1 MAESTEFDHDQLGHI
16 LADHLVE
23 VPEFQRAYSWEQ
35 INVQEYLSDL
45 ERARVKK
52 SAYFMGTLVFA
63 KTDDDSGRRK
73 IVDGQQRL
81 ATTAVLFVAIRD
93 RLYALGK
100 DDLAENTTKKYLR
113 RFSIREEGDVDSLI
127 LSPGDQDAYDAIGAG
142 RFDDVAVGNRIRVCY
157 DECYRHLE
165 KVAPGAKQYKKLIDV
180 IDQLDKD
187 VQVLVAVATNL
198 PEAYVIFETLND
210 RGADLTTAD
219 LLKNYLFSEAKKSE
233 FAYVQHG
240 WNAIETNL
248 GNKPDVMVKFVRHEY
263 MSRHGRVTTRKL
275 YRSLQDDLQ
284 ENPGAKPYVQRLKQ
298 AQETYLAFRDPENAY
313 WNDVKVDVR
322 DALVA
327 YRRFGFES
335 SYPVLLAA
343 FRQWDKTKAARL
355 LVKIAKW
362 SVRAQFVG
370 RLGTGTAEESFA
382 AAAAAISDG
391 SAKNQTEVK
400 AILSRLIPTD
410 TEFKIAFISSGKL
423 TLNRAKYVLAMLE
436 KAADAKFGRP
446 ERALDWTS
454 TAVTIEHVLPQSSA
468 GSDDAL
474 QVKIDEIGN
483 LALLEKR
490 LNHQLGSKPFEDK
503 RDAYRA
509 SDFGL
514 TKELADLDSWTTD
527 QVTSRTASFA
537 DLACLAWPAS

>member
-16 LADHLVE
+16 LADQLVE
-23 VPEFQRAYSWEQ
+23 VPSFQRAYSWDQ

-45 ERARVKK
+45 ERARSKK
-52 SAYFMGTLVFA
+52 SPYFMGTLVFA
-63 KTDDDSGRRK
+63 KTDGESGRRK

-81 ATTAVLFVAIRD
+81 ATTAVLLVAIRD

-100 DDLAENTTKKYLR
+100 NDLAENTTRKYLR
-113 RFSIREEGDVDSLI
+113 RFSIREEGEVDSLI
-127 LSPGDQDAYDAIGAG
+127 LSPGDQDAYDAIVAG
-142 RFDDVAVGNRIRVCY
+142 KMADVPVTNRIRVCY
-157 DECYRHLE
+157 DECCVHLE
-165 KVAPGAKQYKKLIDV
+165 KVAPTAKQYKRLVDV

-187 VQVLVAVATNL
+187 VQVLVAVASNL

-233 FAYVQHG
+233 FAYVQNR

-284 ENPGAKPYVQRLKQ
+284 ANPGAKLYVQRLKQ
-298 AQETYLAFRDPENAY
+298 AQEAYLAFRDPDNPY
-313 WNDVKVDVR
+313 WQDVKVDVR

-343 FRQWDKTKAARL
+343 FREWDRTKAARL
-355 LVKIAKW
+355 LVKLAKW

-391 SAKNQTEVK
+391 SAKNQTDVRK
-400 AILSRLIPTD
+400 ILSKLIPTD
-410 TEFKIAFISSGKL
+410 TEFKIAFEHSGRL
-423 TLNRAKYVLAMLE
+423 RLNRAKYVLAMLE
-436 KAADAKFGRP
+436 KASDAKFGRP

-454 TAVTIEHVLPQSSA
+454 TAVTIEHVLPQSA
-468 GSDDAL
+468 GGTDDAL

-490 LNHQLGSKPFEDK
+490 LNHQLGSKLFDDK
-503 RDAYRA
+503 RDSYRA
-509 SDFGL
+509 SDFNL
-514 TKELADLDSWTTD
+514 TKQLAESDTWTTAEIEK
-527 QVTSRTASFA
+527 RTKAFA
-537 DLACLAWPAS
+537 DLACLAWPAT

>member
-23 VPEFQRAYSWEQ
+23 VPSFQRAYSWEQ

-45 ERARVKK
+45 ERARSKK
-52 SAYFMGTLVFA
+52 SPYFMGTLVFA
-63 KTDDDSGRRK
+63 KTDDESGRRK

-113 RFSIREEGDVDSLI
+113 RFSIREEGEVDSLI
-127 LSPGDQDAYDAIGAG
+127 LSPGDQDAYDAIVAG
-142 RFDDVAVGNRIRVCY
+142 KIADVSVTNRIRVCY
-157 DECYRHLE
+157 DECCVHLE
-165 KVAPGAKQYKKLIDV
+165 KVAPTAKQYKRLVDV

-187 VQVLVAVATNL
+187 VQVLVAVASNL

-284 ENPGAKPYVQRLKQ
+284 ANPGAKLYVQRLKQ
-298 AQETYLAFRDPENAY
+298 AQEAYLAFRDPDNPY
-313 WNDVKVDVR
+313 WKDVNVDVR

-343 FRQWDKTKAARL
+343 FREWERTKAARL
-355 LVKIAKW
+355 LVKLAKW

-391 SAKNQTEVK
+391 SAKNQTDVRK
-400 AILSRLIPTD
+400 ILSKLIPTD
-410 TEFKIAFISSGKL
+410 TEFKIAFVSSGRL

-436 KAADAKFGRP
+436 KASDAKFGRP

-454 TAVTIEHVLPQSSA
+454 TAVTIEHVLPQSA
-468 GSDDAL
+468 GGTDDAL

-490 LNHQLGSKPFEDK
+490 LNHQLGSKLFDDK
-503 RDAYRA
+503 RDSYRA
-509 SDFGL
+509 SDFNL
-514 TKELADLDSWTTD
+514 TKQLAESDTWTTTGITD
-527 QVTSRTASFA
+527 RTAAFA
-537 DLACLAWPAS
+537 DLACHAWPAI

>member
-16 LADHLVE
+16 LGDHLVE

-45 ERARVKK
+45 ERARAKK

-63 KTDDDSGRRK
+63 KGDDDSGRRK

-81 ATTAVLFVAIRD
+81 ATTAILFIAIRD
-93 RLYALGK
+93 RLRELGK
-100 DDLAENTTKKYLR
+100 DDLSENTTKKYLR

-127 LSPGDQDAYDAIGAG
+127 LSPGDQDAYDAIIAG
-142 RFDDVAVGNRIRVCY
+142 HVQEVAATNRIRLCY
-157 DECYRHLE
+157 EECRRHLE
-165 KVAPGAKQYKKLIDV
+165 MLAPVPSHYKKLVDV
-180 IDQLDKD
+180 IDQLEND

-233 FAYVQHG
+233 FNYVQHG

-284 ENPGAKPYVQRLKQ
+284 ENPGAKPYVQRLKL
-298 AQETYLAFRDPENAY
+298 AQETYLAFRDPDNPF
-313 WNDVKVDVR
+313 WKDVKVDVR
-322 DALVA
+322 DALIA

-343 FRQWDKTKAARL
+343 FREWDKTKAARL

-382 AAAAAISDG
+382 SAASAISDG
-391 SAKNQTEVK
+391 RAKNQTDVK
-400 AILSRLIPTD
+400 AILSRLVPTD
-410 TEFKIAFISSGKL
+410 TEFKIAFTSSGKL

-436 KAADAKFGRP
+436 KASDAKAHKP

-454 TAVTIEHVLPQSSA
+454 TAVTIEHILPQSS
-468 GSDDAL
+468 GGTNDAL

-490 LNHQLGSKPFEDK
+490 LNHQLGSKAFEEK
-503 RDAYRA
+503 IEAYRA

-514 TKELADLDSWTTD
+514 TRALAEATAWTPED
-527 QVTSRTASFA
+527 VTARTANFA
-537 DLACLAWPAS
+537 DLACLAWPSD

>member
-23 VPEFQRAYSWEQ
+23 VPSFQRAYSWEQ

-45 ERARVKK
+45 ERARSKK
-52 SAYFMGTLVFA
+52 SPYFMGTLVFA
-63 KTDDDSGRRK
+63 KTDDESGRRK

-113 RFSIREEGDVDSLI
+113 RFSIREEGEVDSLI
-127 LSPGDQDAYDAIGAG
+127 LSPGDQDAYDAIIAG
-142 RFDDVAVGNRIRVCY
+142 KIADVSVTNRIRVCY
-157 DECYRHLE
+157 DECCVHLE
-165 KVAPGAKQYKKLIDV
+165 KVAPTAKQYKRLVDV

-187 VQVLVAVATNL
+187 VQVLVAVASNL

-284 ENPGAKPYVQRLKQ
+284 ANPGAKLYVQRLKQ
-298 AQETYLAFRDPENAY
+298 AQEAYLAFRDPDNPY
-313 WNDVKVDVR
+313 WKDVKVDVR

-343 FRQWDKTKAARL
+343 FREWDRTKAARL
-355 LVKIAKW
+355 LVKLAKW

-391 SAKNQTEVK
+391 SAKNQTDVRK
-400 AILSRLIPTD
+400 ILSKLIPTD
-410 TEFKIAFISSGKL
+410 TEFKIAFVSSGRL

-436 KAADAKFGRP
+436 KASDAKFGRA

-454 TAVTIEHVLPQSSA
+454 TAVTIEHVLPQSA
-468 GSDDAL
+468 GGSDDAL

-490 LNHQLGSKPFEDK
+490 LNHQLGSKLFDDK
-503 RDAYRA
+503 RDSYRA
-509 SDFGL
+509 SDFNL
-514 TKELADLDSWTTD
+514 TKQLAESDTWTTTGITD
-527 QVTSRTASFA
+527 RTAAFA
-537 DLACLAWPAS
+537 DLACLAWPAI

>member
-16 LADHLVE
+16 LADHLVK
-23 VPEFQRAYSWEQ
+23 VPSFQRAYSWEQ

-45 ERARVKK
+45 ERARSNK
-52 SAYFMGTLVFA
+52 SPYFMGTLVFA
-63 KTDDDSGRRK
+63 KTDDESGRRN

-81 ATTAVLFVAIRD
+81 ATTAVLFAAIRD
-93 RLYALGK
+93 RLYELGK

-127 LSPGDQDAYDAIGAG
+127 LSPGDQDAYDAIMARKVG
-142 RFDDVAVGNRIRVCY
+142 DVPTTNRIRVCY
-157 DECYRHLE
+157 EECCKHLK
-165 KVAPGAKQYKKLIDV
+165 KVAPDVKQYKRLVDV

-187 VQVLVAVATNL
+187 VQVLVAVASNL

-219 LLKNYLFSEAKKSE
+219 LLKNYLFSQAKKSE
-233 FAYVQHG
+233 FTYVQHG
-240 WNAIETNL
+240 WNAIESNL

-284 ENPGAKPYVQRLKQ
+284 ENPGAKLYVQRLKR
-298 AQETYLAFRDPENAY
+298 AQKEYIALRDPDNSY
-313 WNDVKVDVR
+313 WKDVKTDVR

-343 FRQWDKTKAARL
+343 LREWDQTKAARL
-355 LVKIAKW
+355 LVKLAKW

-382 AAAAAISDG
+382 SAAAAISSGD
-391 SAKNQTEVK
+391 AKNQTDVRK
-400 AILSRLIPTD
+400 ILSKLIPTD
-410 TEFKIAFISSGKL
+410 TEFKIAFVSSGRL

-436 KAADAKFGRP
+436 KASDAKLGRP

-454 TAVTIEHVLPQSSA
+454 TAVTIEHVLPQSSS
-468 GSDDAL
+468 GMDDAL

-503 RDAYRA
+503 RESYQA
-509 SDFGL
+509 SDFSL
-514 TKELADLDSWTTD
+514 TKQLADSEAWTT
-527 QVTSRTASFA
+527 TNITERTAAFA
-537 DLACLAWPAS
+537 DLACLAWPAT